1 MKPMQEKNSPI
12 HSRIC
17 GWVEPSVRS
26 LERRLFSPFF
36 GSLTFWVGKG
46 MASGKLEGHDTP
58 EKLFAELLGLGLK
71 SGASPNAF

>member
-1 MKPMQEKNSPI
+1 LWPNLI
-12 HSRIC
+12 HNTIGRINY
-17 GWVEPSVRS
+17 ENK
-26 LERRLFSPFF
+26 

-46 MASGKLEGHDTP
+46 MASGKLAGHGTP